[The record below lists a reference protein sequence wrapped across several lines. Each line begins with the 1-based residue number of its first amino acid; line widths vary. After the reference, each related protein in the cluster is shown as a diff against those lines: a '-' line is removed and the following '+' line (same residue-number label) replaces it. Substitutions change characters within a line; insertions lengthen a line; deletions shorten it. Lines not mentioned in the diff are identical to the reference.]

1 MKPIL
6 AAGLLVLG
14 ILHAQEFT
22 RGLGV
27 YPGDP
32 KDYAGPVFA
41 LDTDTYRNLA
51 LHRPAY
57 QSSSYDYNLT
67 AQLVTDGIKDT
78 KLPRWVAVKTSQQGL
93 LSKNQREWVLDGNWV
108 SDVSLKGRRGWINIE
123 IAGDNPPP
131 VDRVDIDARLQAR
144 GEPEN
149 WSCVVSGSDDGQ
161 TWKELG
167 NVAGMARPTGE
178 LRTSIVLP
186 GISRSRFYR
195 IAFDDARATNW
206 QVGEIT
212 FFHGNQRL
220 SVGGPGD
227 FTSAW
232 MAAGQGEEWIYVDLG
247 AVCTFDSI
255 ALHWIRRPAEASLQV
270 SDDAANWKLIQPLS
284 TDNVKLAHAAQG
296 RYVRVLMT
304 KPASSD
310 GYVLSEMEVYGRGG
324 PVPHPKPA
332 SAQAASGRLDLTGG
346 NWKLQRD
353 SLVSVDGAALSK
365 PGFRDDDWVIAT
377 VPGTILTSYYNA
389 GAVPDPNFGDNQLML
404 SDSFFYADF
413 WYRNEFV
420 APRAAAG
427 QHIWL
432 NFDGINWK
440 AEVFLN
446 GKKLGRIDGGFL
458 RGRFDVTRLLHAGP
472 ENALAVRIEKNA
484 TPGSVKEKT
493 FENPDKN
500 GGALG
505 ADNPTYHASIGWDWI
520 PTIRGRDTGIWSKV
534 YLDVSGPVTLESP
547 LVTTSLPLP
556 DTSRADVSIRV
567 SLRNHESRPIQGVLR
582 GHFGETAF
590 ETPVSI
596 DAGAEKTAS
605 AALHIQNPK
614 LWWPAGYGDPNLYP
628 VELKF
633 ETTGGKLSDSTQFN
647 AGIRQFAYSE
657 EGGALKIWINGRRFI
672 PRGGN
677 WGFPESMLRYRA
689 REYDAAVRY
698 HRDMNFN
705 MIRDWVGQ
713 IGDDEFYQA
722 CDRYGIVVWQDFWLA
737 NPWDGPDPADV
748 GMFLGV
754 AKDYIRRIRNHPSV
768 GLYCG
773 RNEGY
778 PPKPVDDGIRTA
790 LAELHP
796 GIHYISSSADDAV
809 SGHGPYQAMP
819 TKVYFQRAPARF
831 HSEMGMPNIVSMDSL
846 KLMLPETA
854 RWPQGR
860 MWGLHDF
867 CLNGA
872 QGGTSFLERIRNSYG
887 GAETVEQW
895 LELAQFVNYEGYRAM
910 FEAQSRNRMG
920 LLIWMSHPAWPSL
933 VWQTYDYYLEPTAAY
948 FGAKKASEPLHIQWN
963 PLDESIEVVNYSG
976 GDARGLSAHVAVL
989 NIDGSTQWEQTAS
1002 LDSQEDSTAS
1012 PIKVQYPTGLTPV
1025 HFLRMELKR
1034 GNQVISQNFYWRG
1047 LQEGDYRTIRD
1058 LPKAT
1063 LQANQ
1068 LVERRGDGWHLTTEL
1083 YNSSKTPALM
1093 VKIKAVR
1100 DQSGDRIL
1108 PAFYSDNYIALMPGE
1123 RRTIWTDLQHA
1134 DTRGEQPRIVVSGF
1148 NAGEVILPAAFRA
1161 ATARDLVAHALFG
1174 AAFTLL

>member
-1 MKPIL
+1 M
-6 AAGLLVLG
+6 
-14 ILHAQEFT
+14 
-22 RGLGV
+22 
-27 YPGDP
+27 
-32 KDYAGPVFA
+32 
-41 LDTDTYRNLA
+41 
-51 LHRPAY
+51 
-57 QSSSYDYNLT
+57 
-67 AQLVTDGIKDT
+67 
-78 KLPRWVAVKTSQQGL
+78 LP
-93 LSKNQREWVLDGNWV
+93 KNQREWVLDGNWV
-108 SDVSLKGRRGWINIE
+108 SDVTLKGHHAWIGIE
-123 IAGDNPPP
+123 IGGDDRPQ

-149 WSCVVSGSDDGQ
+149 WSCVVSGSEDGQ
-161 TWKELG
+161 AWKELG
-167 NVAGMARPTGE
+167 HAAGMARPTGE
-178 LRTSIVLP
+178 LRTSIALS
-186 GISRSRFYR
+186 GIFRSRFYR

-206 QVGEIT
+206 QVGEIA
-212 FFHGNQRL
+212 FFHGSQRL
-220 SVGGPGD
+220 AVGGPAH

-232 MAAGQGEEWIYVDLG
+232 MAAGKGEEWVSVDLG
-247 AVCTFDSI
+247 AVCTFDKI
-255 ALHWIRRPAEASLQV
+255 ALDWIRRPAEGSIQV
-270 SDDAANWKLIQPLS
+270 SDDAVTWKQLQPLS
-284 TDNVKLAHAAQG
+284 TDTVKLAQPAQG

-324 PVPHPKPA
+324 PILKPKPA
-332 SAQAASGRLDLTGG
+332 ETASAQGRLDLVGG
-346 NWKLQRD
+346 AWKLQRD
-353 SLVSVDGAALSK
+353 SLVSADGSTLSK
-365 PGFRDDDWVIAT
+365 PGFHDADWVIAT

-389 GAVPDPNFGDNQLML
+389 GAVPDPNFGDNQLAI

-420 APRAAAG
+420 PPPAALG
-427 QHIWL
+427 QHVWL

-446 GKKLGRIDGGFL
+446 GEKVGRIDGGFI
-458 RGRFDVTRLLHAGP
+458 RGRFDVTRLLHAGQK
-472 ENALAVRIEKNA
+472 NALAVRIEKNA

-534 YLDVSGPVTLESP
+534 YLNVTGPVTIDSP
-547 LVTTSLPLP
+547 LVTSSMPLP
-556 DTSRADVSIRV
+556 DTSRADVTIRATMH
-567 SLRNHESRPIQGVLR
+567 NHGARTVIGMVG
-582 GHFGETAF
+582 GHFGNEAF
-590 ETPVSI
+590 EIPVSI
-596 DAGAEKTAS
+596 DAGEEQS
-605 AALHIQNPK
+605 AWVTLHIQNPK
-614 LWWPAGYGDPNLYP
+614 LWWPAGYGDPYLYP
-628 VELKF
+628 VDLKF
-633 ETTGGKLSDSTQFN
+633 ETLAGKLSDSTKFS
-647 AGIRQFAYSE
+647 AGIRQFTYSE
-657 EGGALKIWINGRRFI
+657 EGGALKMWINGRRFI

-713 IGDDEFYQA
+713 IGDDEFYEA

-737 NPWDGPDPADV
+737 NPWDGPDPNDDA
-748 GMFLGV
+748 MFLRV
-754 AKDYIRRIRNHPSV
+754 AKDYIRRIRSHASI

-778 PPKPVDDGIRTA
+778 PPKPLDDGIRAA
-790 LAELHP
+790 LDELHP
-796 GIHYISSSADDAV
+796 GIHYISSSADDGV

-819 TKVYFQRAPARF
+819 TKVYFQRAPSKF

-846 KLMLPETA
+846 ALMMPESA
-854 RWPQGR
+854 MWPLGR

-887 GAETVEQW
+887 GAENVAQW

-920 LLIWMSHPAWPSL
+920 LLIWMSHPAWPSF
-933 VWQTYDYYLEPTAAY
+933 VWQTYDYFLEPTAAY

-963 PLDESIEVVNYSG
+963 PLDESVEVVNYSG

-989 NIDGSTQWEQTAS
+989 NIDGSVQWEQTAIV
-1002 LDSQEDSTAS
+1002 DSAEDSAVS
-1012 PIKVQYPTGLTPV
+1012 PIKMQYPSGLTPV

-1034 GNQVISQNFYWRG
+1034 GNDVLSQNFYWRG
-1047 LQEGDYRTIRD
+1047 LQDGDYRAIRD
-1058 LPKAT
+1058 LPRVRLEAVQT
-1063 LQANQ
+1063 M
-1068 LVERRGDGWHLTTEL
+1068 ERRGDRWHLTTEL

-1108 PAFYSDNYIALMPGE
+1108 PALYSDNYIALMPGE
-1123 RRTIWTDLQHA
+1123 RRTLWTDLQQA

-1148 NAGEVILPAAFRA
+1148 NTGEVALPSAPGP
-1161 ATARDLVAHALFG
+1161 AR
-1174 AAFTLL
+1174 

>member
-1 MKPIL
+1 MKPNL
-6 AAGLLVLG
+6 ALGLLALAT
-14 ILHAQEFT
+14 LSAQEFT

-32 KDYAGPVFA
+32 KEYGGPAFTV
-41 LDTDTYRNLA
+41 DNNSYRNLA

-78 KLPRWVAVKTSQQGL
+78 KLPRWISVETSQQGVL
-93 LSKNQREWVLDGNWV
+93 PKNQREWVLDGNWV
-108 SDVSLKGRRGWINIE
+108 SDVSLKGHHAWIGIE
-123 IAGDNPPP
+123 IGGDDRPQ
-131 VDRVDIDARLQAR
+131 VDRVDLDARLQAR

-167 NVAGMARPTGE
+167 HAAGMARPTGE
-178 LRTSIVLP
+178 LRTSIALS
-186 GISRSRFYR
+186 GISGSRFYR
-195 IAFDDARATNW
+195 IAFDNARATSW
-206 QVGEIT
+206 QVGEIA
-212 FFHGNQRL
+212 FFHGGKRL
-220 SVGGPGD
+220 AVGGPEH

-232 MAAGQGEEWIYVDLG
+232 MAAGKGEEWVYVDLG
-247 AVCTFDSI
+247 AVCTFDKI
-255 ALHWIRRPAEASLQV
+255 ALNWIRRPAEGSIQV
-270 SDDAANWKLIQPLS
+270 SDDAVTWKLVQPLS
-284 TDNVKLAHAAQG
+284 TDSLNLAHPTQG

-304 KPASSD
+304 KPASRD

-324 PVPHPKPA
+324 PIPKAKPA
-332 SAQAASGRLDLTGG
+332 QVVSAEGRLDLAGG
-346 NWKLQRD
+346 AWKLQRD
-353 SLVSVDGAALSK
+353 SLVKANGLTLSE
-365 PGFRDDDWVIAT
+365 PGFHDTDWVIAT
-377 VPGTILTSYYNA
+377 VPGTILTSYYNV
-389 GAVPDPNFGDNQLML
+389 GAVPDPNFGDNQLAI
-404 SDSFFYADF
+404 SDSFFYTDF

-420 APRAAAG
+420 PPPAAPG
-427 QHIWL
+427 QHVWL

-446 GKKLGRIDGGFL
+446 GARVGRIDGGFI
-458 RGRFDVTRLLHAGP
+458 RGRFDVTRLLHAGQK
-472 ENALAVRIEKNA
+472 NALAVRIEKNA

-520 PTIRGRDTGIWSKV
+520 PTIRGRDTGIWSTV
-534 YLDVSGPVTLESP
+534 YLNVTGPVTIDSQ
-547 LVTTSLPLP
+547 LVTSSIPLP
-556 DTSRADVSIRV
+556 DTRRV
-567 SLRNHESRPIQGVLR
+567 NVNIAVTLRNHETRAINGILA
-582 GHFGETAF
+582 GHFGHEAF
-590 ETPVSI
+590 EIPVSI
-596 DAGAEKTAS
+596 DAGAEEAGRVT
-605 AALHIQNPK
+605 LHIQNPK
-614 LWWPAGYGDPNLYP
+614 LWWPAGYGDANLYP
-628 VELKF
+628 VDLKF
-633 ETTGGKLSDSTQFN
+633 ETIAGKLSDSTKFS
-647 AGIRQFAYSE
+647 AGIRQFTYSE
-657 EGGALKIWINGRRFI
+657 EGGALKMWINGRRFI

-713 IGDDEFYQA
+713 IGDDEFYEA

-737 NPWDGPDPADV
+737 NPWDGPDPSDDS
-748 GMFLGV
+748 MFLRV
-754 AKDYIRRIRNHPSV
+754 AKDYIRRIRHHPSI

-778 PPKPVDDGIRTA
+778 PPKPLDDGIRAA
-790 LAELHP
+790 LDELHP
-796 GIHYISSSADDAV
+796 GIHYISSSADDGV
-809 SGHGPYQAMP
+809 SGHGPYQAMA
-819 TKVYFQRAPARF
+819 TKVYFQRAPSKF

-846 KLMLPETA
+846 ALMMPESSM
-854 RWPQGR
+854 WPQGR

-887 GAETVEQW
+887 AAENVAQW

-920 LLIWMSHPAWPSL
+920 LLIWMSHPAWPSF
-933 VWQTYDYYLEPTAAY
+933 VWQTYDYFLEPTAAY

-963 PLDESIEVVNYSG
+963 PVDESVEVVNYSG
-976 GDARGLSAHVAVL
+976 GDARGLSAHIAVL
-989 NIDGSTQWEQTAS
+989 NIDGSVQWEQTATV
-1002 LDSQEDSTAS
+1002 DSAEDSTVA
-1012 PIKVQYPTGLTPV
+1012 PIKVQYPSGLTAV
-1025 HFLRMELKR
+1025 HFLRMELR
-1034 GNQVISQNFYWRG
+1034 SGSDVVSQNFYWRG
-1047 LQEGDYRTIRD
+1047 LQDGDYRAIRE
-1058 LPKAT
+1058 LPQVRLEASQT
-1063 LQANQ
+1063 M
-1068 LVERRGDGWHLTTEL
+1068 ERRGDRWHLTTEL

-1100 DQSGDRIL
+1100 DPSGDRIL
-1108 PAFYSDNYIALMPGE
+1108 PALYSDNYIALMPGE
-1123 RRTIWTDLQHA
+1123 RRTLWTDLLEA

-1148 NAGEVILPAAFRA
+1148 NTGEAALPSSPGPVR
-1161 ATARDLVAHALFG
+1161 
-1174 AAFTLL
+1174 